1 MPRAVCFG
9 EVMIRLSSPPG
20 ERLLQS
26 AMLEARV
33 GGAEANVAVS
43 LARFGWNSR
52 VVTRLPDQA
61 LGRAVCDEL
70 RRHGVDTSWIAWDM
84 DRRLGLYFLTPGAVV
99 RPSEV
104 LYDRAAS
111 AFAEADPAGWDW
123 DALLDGADRFHL
135 SGVTPAVGP
144 RATEAALAAVEV
156 ANRLDVP
163 VSFDGNYRAKLWAA
177 WNGDGPGT
185 IRGLLAGAE
194 TAFVDDRDLALV
206 LGRTF
211 DGDVEA
217 RRRASAQAAFD
228 AFPRLQRVLA
238 TVREQTGVD
247 DQTLSALAYTRDG
260 RELRTQALRLSAVV
274 DRIGGGDAF
283 AAGVLH
289 VLGTTGDEADALA
302 FGLAASALKHS
313 VKGDFNTASESEVRA
328 LMDGGG
334 LDVRR

>member
-9 EVMIRLSSPPG
+9 EVMVRLSSPPG

-26 AMLEARV
+26 ALFEARA

-43 LARFGWNSR
+43 LARLGWDAR
-52 VVTRLPDQA
+52 IVTRLPSQA
-61 LGRAVCDEL
+61 LGLAVRDEL
-70 RRHGVDTSWIAWDM
+70 RRHGVNTSGIGWEADG
-84 DRRLGLYFLTPGAVV
+84 RLGLYFLAPGAVM

-104 LYDRAAS
+104 LYDRADS
-111 AFAEADPAGWDW
+111 AFANADPTSWDW
-123 DALLDGADRFHL
+123 DALLAGADRLHL

-144 RATEAALAAVEV
+144 KPAQAAQDAVAA
-156 ANRLDVP
+156 ANRLGVP

-177 WNGDGPGT
+177 WKGDGPGV
-185 IRGLLAGAE
+185 IRRLLEGAE
-194 TAFVDDRDLALV
+194 TAFVDDRDLALA

-211 DGDVEA
+211 EGDLRD
-217 RRRASAQAAFD
+217 RRRAAAEAAFT
-228 AFPRLQRVLA
+228 AFPRLRRLVA
-238 TVREQTGVD
+238 TAREHSSVD
-247 DQTLSALAYTRDG
+247 DHSLSALAFARDG
-260 RELRTQALRLSAVV
+260 RMLEAAPIRLAGVV
-274 DRIGGGDAF
+274 DRIGAGDAF

-313 VKGDFNTASESEVRA
+313 VKGDFNLASEAEVRA
-328 LMDGGG
+328 LVNGEG